1 MPRLLICILFVFLMS
16 FQGEDFFMKLSKAA
30 IEHTNQKVKY
40 DGRYVEIAY
49 PNGDV
54 PDSIG
59 VCTDVIIR
67 VYRKFGVDL
76 QQLIHED
83 MLKHKA
89 EYDKRRNTL
98 KLNASIDHR
107 RTPNMQT
114 FFTRE
119 GAKLPVTSND
129 ADYKPG
135 DIVFWDVAYGHV
147 GFVTHEKVPGTTRP
161 YIVHNIG
168 AGNKKED
175 FLYGAK
181 LVDHYRWKPKAIK

>member
-1 MPRLLICILFVFLMS
+1 MPRFFIYISFIFFLCS
-16 FQGEDFFMKLSKAA
+16 PDEEFFMKLSKAA
-30 IEHTNQKVKY
+30 IEHTHQKVTY
-40 DGRYVEIAY
+40 DGRYFEIAY
-49 PNGDV
+49 PGGDV

-67 VYRKFGVDL
+67 VYRKFGIDL
-76 QQLIHED
+76 QKLIHED
-83 MLKHKA
+83 MVKNKTA
-89 EYDKRRNTL
+89 YDKRRKTP

-114 FFTRE
+114 FFTRQ
-119 GAKLPVTSND
+119 GAKLSVTNND
-129 ADYKPG
+129 ADYRPG
-135 DIVFWDVAYGHV
+135 DIVFWDVANGHV

-161 YIVHNIG
+161 YVVHNIG

-181 LVDHYRWKPKAIK
+181 LLDHYRWKPKLQ